1 MVDESEFFRNATL
14 RLCGSLEIE
23 EGLRS
28 CFEYISQHLPAD
40 AIYLE
45 RSEPE
50 LAAMRIVARAVWV
63 EQSGSTEAGL
73 P

>member
-1 MVDESEFFRNATL
+1 MVDENEFFRNVTL
-14 RLCGSLEIE
+14 RICGNLEIE

-28 CFEYISQHLPAD
+28 CFEYIAQHLPAD
-40 AIYLE
+40 RIYLE

-50 LAAMRIVARAVWV
+50 LGAMRILVRADAQRG
-63 EQSGSTEAGL
+63 ERMRS